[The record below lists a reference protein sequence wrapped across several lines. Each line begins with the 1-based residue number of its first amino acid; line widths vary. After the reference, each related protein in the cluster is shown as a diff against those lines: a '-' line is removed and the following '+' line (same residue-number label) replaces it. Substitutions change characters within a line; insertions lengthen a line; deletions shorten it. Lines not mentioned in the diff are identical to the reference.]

1 MGFFNDKQVEAFETD
16 RYICSEC
23 GAVMKFEDKWEDVLI
38 CPECGHSIDS
48 DRYGCESDGKDFF
61 IGDIVQITNEYGM
74 ESRARISEIV
84 TAIDTQGTVTYPTLS
99 TVP

>member
-23 GAVMKFEDKWEDVLI
+23 GAVMEFEDKWEDVLI

-48 DRYGCESDGKDFF
+48 CLLY
-61 IGDIVQITNEYGM
+61 T
-74 ESRARISEIV
+74 SRCV
-84 TAIDTQGTVTYPTLS
+84 
-99 TVP
+99 